1 MKRTILAL
9 SIVML
14 TSSVAFAANDW
25 FFNPANGDVIEGP
38 VGSPQHYIN
47 LGPQPNA
54 AAAQAVARS
63 RQSQGTGAPID
74 AAAQAGGPE
83 WFLNLQNGDVV
94 QGPVGSPQNYVP
106 LGRHLNAAAAQA
118 AARSR
123 QGQSATGPV
132 GAATDP
138 EWFLN
143 PRNGDVV
150 QGPVGSPQGY
160 VSLGRH
166 PNAAAAQAAA
176 KAAGSA
182 LPRSR

>member
-1 MKRTILAL
+1 MKRMILAL

-14 TSSVAFAANDW
+14 TTSVGFAANDW

-47 LGPQPNA
+47 LGPQPSAAAAQAAARSRQATAGSGVATDPEWFLNPRSGDVVQGPVASPRHYVPLGRHANA
-54 AAAQAVARS
+54 AAAQAAARN
-63 RQSQGTGAPID
+63 QQATAGTGVATD
-74 AAAQAGGPE
+74 PE
-83 WFLNLQNGDVV
+83 WFFNPQNGDVV
-94 QGPVGSPQNYVP
+94 QGPVGSPQN
-106 LGRHLNAAAAQA
+106 
-118 AARSR
+118 
-123 QGQSATGPV
+123 
-132 GAATDP
+132 
-138 EWFLN
+138 
-143 PRNGDVV
+143 
-150 QGPVGSPQGY
+150 Y